1 MTMANDVLHLID
13 MLYEMIDEAKSAAF
27 SNDKCVISRNEVLD
41 MLGEI
46 RAQLP
51 SELQKAQQLIRARD
65 EYVEAAKREADNI
78 RRKADL
84 DAKTIVS
91 ESRITQAA
99 REKGHEIVRRAEE
112 RAHTMLQVTNE
123 YTEDALRRTE
133 EAIQMA
139 LQEMQDARSKYRA
152 ASNERMQ
159 EARRKMEEEEQK
171 QQQK

>member
-1 MTMANDVLHLID
+1 MASDVLHLID
-13 MLYEMIDEAKSAAF
+13 MLYEMIDEAKGSAF
-27 SNDKCVISRNEVLD
+27 SSDKCVVSRNEVLD

-51 SELQKAQQLIRARD
+51 TELQKAQQLIRARD

-78 RRKADL
+78 RRKAEL

-91 ESRITQAA
+91 ESRITQEA
-99 REKGHEIVRRAEE
+99 REKGHDILRRAEE
-112 RAHTMLQVTNE
+112 RAQSMLQVTNE

-139 LQEMQDARSKYRA
+139 LTEMQESRAKYRA
-152 ASNERMQ
+152 ASNERLQ
-159 EARRKMEEEEQK
+159 EIRRRMEEDNSSH
-171 QQQK
+171 

>member
-1 MTMANDVLHLID
+1 MTMASDVLHLID
-13 MLYEMIDEAKSAAF
+13 MLYETIDEAKSSPF
-27 SNDKCVISRNEVLD
+27 SSDKCIVSRNEVLD

-51 SELQKAQQLIRARD
+51 VELKKAQDLIRARD

-84 DAKTIVS
+84 DAKTIIS
-91 ESRITQAA
+91 ESKITQEA

-112 RAHTMLQVTNE
+112 RAATMLQVTNE

-139 LQEMQDARSKYRA
+139 LNEMQETRAKYRS
-152 ASNERMQ
+152 ASQEKYQ
-159 EARRKMEEEEQK
+159 EARRRMAEDEQPK
-171 QQQK
+171 

>member
-1 MTMANDVLHLID
+1 MASDVLHLID
-13 MLYEMIDEAKSAAF
+13 MLYETIDEAKGSTF
-27 SNDKCVISRNEVLD
+27 NSDKCVVSRNEVLD

-51 SELQKAQQLIRARD
+51 VELKKAQDLIRARD

-91 ESRITQAA
+91 ESKIIQEA

-112 RAHTMLQVTNE
+112 RAATMLQVTNE

-133 EAIQMA
+133 EALQMA
-139 LQEMQDARSKYRA
+139 LSEMQETRAKYRA
-152 ASNERMQ
+152 ASQEKYQ
-159 EARRKMEEEEQK
+159 EARRRMAEDDQHK
-171 QQQK
+171 

>member
-1 MTMANDVLHLID
+1 MENDVLHLID
-13 MLYEMIDEAKSAAF
+13 MLYETVDEAKSAAF
-27 SNDKCVISRNEVLD
+27 SGDKCIVSRNEVLD

-51 SELQKAQQLIRARD
+51 AELKKAQDLIRARD

-91 ESRITQAA
+91 ESRILQAA
-99 REKGHEIVRRAEE
+99 REKGHDIIHRAQE
-112 RAHTMLQVTNE
+112 RSHTMIQVTNE

-139 LQEMQDARSKYRA
+139 LQEMQEARSKYRA

-159 EARRKMEEEEQK
+159 EARRRMEEDENA
-171 QQQK
+171 

>member
-1 MTMANDVLHLID
+1 MENDVLHLID
-13 MLYEMIDEAKSAAF
+13 MLYETVDEAKSAAF
-27 SNDKCVISRNEVLD
+27 SGDKCVISRNEVLD

-51 SELQKAQQLIRARD
+51 AELKKAQDLIRARD

-91 ESRITQAA
+91 ESRILQAA
-99 REKGHEIVRRAEE
+99 REKGHEIIRRAEE
-112 RAHTMLQVTNE
+112 RSHTMIQVTNE

-139 LQEMQDARSKYRA
+139 LQEMQEARSKYRT

-159 EARRKMEEEEQK
+159 EARRRMEEDENA
-171 QQQK
+171 

>member
-1 MTMANDVLHLID
+1 MQSDVLHLID
-13 MLYEMIDEAKSAAF
+13 MLYETIDEAKGAAF
-27 SNDKCVISRNEVLD
+27 SGDKCVISRNEVLD

-51 SELQKAQQLIRARD
+51 AELKKAQDLIRARD

-78 RRKADL
+78 RRKADM

-91 ESRITQAA
+91 ESRVLQAA
-99 REKGHEIVRRAEE
+99 RERGHEMIRRAEE
-112 RAHTMLQVTNE
+112 RSRTMIQVTND

-139 LQEMQDARSKYRA
+139 LQEMQEARAKYRA
-152 ASNERMQ
+152 ASNEKMQ
-159 EARRKMEEEEQK
+159 EARRRMEEETEGHQ
-171 QQQK
+171 

>member
-1 MTMANDVLHLID
+1 MNNNDVLHLLD
-13 MLYEMIDEAKSAAF
+13 MLYETVDEAKSAAF
-27 SNDKCVISRNEVLD
+27 SSDKCIISRNEVLD

-51 SELQKAQQLIRARD
+51 AELKKAQDLIRARD

-84 DAKTIVS
+84 DAKTIAS
-91 ESRITQAA
+91 ESRIPQAA

>member
-1 MTMANDVLHLID
+1 MASDVLHLID
-13 MLYEMIDEAKSAAF
+13 MLYETIDEAKGAPFNS
-27 SNDKCVISRNEVLD
+27 DKCMVSRNEVLD

-51 SELQKAQQLIRARD
+51 AELKKAQDLIRARD

-91 ESRITQAA
+91 ESKITQDA

-112 RAHTMLQVTNE
+112 RAATMLQVTNE

-139 LQEMQDARSKYRA
+139 LSEMQEARSKYRS
-152 ASNERMQ
+152 ASQERYQ
-159 EARRKMEEEEQK
+159 EARRRMAEEPESK
-171 QQQK
+171 

>member
-1 MTMANDVLHLID
+1 MNNNDVLHLLD
-13 MLYEMIDEAKSAAF
+13 MLYETVDEAKSAAF
-27 SNDKCVISRNEVLD
+27 SSDKCIISRNEVLD

-51 SELQKAQQLIRARD
+51 AELKKAQDLIRARD

-78 RRKADL
+78 RRKAEL

-91 ESRITQAA
+91 ESRVLQAA
-99 REKGHEIVRRAEE
+99 REKGHEMIRRAEE
-112 RAHTMLQVTNE
+112 RSRTMIQVTNE

-139 LQEMQDARSKYRA
+139 LQEMQEARAKYRA
-152 ASNERMQ
+152 ASNEKMQ
-159 EARRKMEEEEQK
+159 EARRRMEEEPEDHQG
-171 QQQK
+171 

>member
-1 MTMANDVLHLID
+1 MASDVLHLID
-13 MLYEMIDEAKSAAF
+13 MLYEMIDEAKGSAF
-27 SNDKCVISRNEVLD
+27 SSDKCVVSRNEVLD

-51 SELQKAQQLIRARD
+51 TELQKAQQLIRARD

-78 RRKADL
+78 RRKAEL

-91 ESRITQAA
+91 ESRITQEA
-99 REKGHEIVRRAEE
+99 REKGHDILRRAEE
-112 RAHTMLQVTNE
+112 RAQSMLQVTNE

-139 LQEMQDARSKYRA
+139 LTEMQESRAKYRA
-152 ASNERMQ
+152 ASNERLQ
-159 EARRKMEEEEQK
+159 EIRRRMEEDNSSR
-171 QQQK
+171 

>member
-1 MTMANDVLHLID
+1 MASNDVLHLID
-13 MLYEMIDEAKSAAF
+13 LLYEMVDEAKNAPLS
-27 SNDKCVISRNEVLD
+27 SDRCMISRNEVLD
-41 MLGEI
+41 MLGEL

-51 SELQKAQQLIRARD
+51 VELKKAQDLIRARD

-84 DAKTIVS
+84 DAKTIIS
-91 ESRITQAA
+91 ESKITQEA

-112 RAHTMLQVTNE
+112 RAATMLQVTNE

-139 LQEMQDARSKYRA
+139 LQEMQEARAKYRA
-152 ASNERMQ
+152 ASNEKMQ
-159 EARRKMEEEEQK
+159 EARRRMEEEPEDHQG
-171 QQQK
+171 

>member
-1 MTMANDVLHLID
+1 MNNNDVLHLLD
-13 MLYEMIDEAKSAAF
+13 MLYETVDEAKSAAF
-27 SNDKCVISRNEVLD
+27 SSDKCIISRNEVLD

-46 RAQLP
+46 RGQLP
-51 SELQKAQQLIRARD
+51 AELKKAQDLIRARD

-139 LQEMQDARSKYRA
+139 LNEMQETRAKYRA
-152 ASNERMQ
+152 ASQEKYQ
-159 EARRKMEEEEQK
+159 EARRRMAEDEHTDK
-171 QQQK
+171 

>member
-1 MTMANDVLHLID
+1 MASDVLHLID
-13 MLYEMIDEAKSAAF
+13 MLYETIDEAKSSAF
-27 SNDKCVISRNEVLD
+27 SSDKCVVSRNEVLD

-51 SELQKAQQLIRARD
+51 VELKKAQDLIRARD

-84 DAKTIVS
+84 DAKTIIS
-91 ESRITQAA
+91 ESKITQDA

-112 RAHTMLQVTNE
+112 RAATMLQVTN
-123 YTEDALRRTE
+123 EDALRRTE

-139 LQEMQDARSKYRA
+139 LNEMQETRAKYRA
-152 ASNERMQ
+152 ASQEKYQ
-159 EARRKMEEEEQK
+159 EARRRMAEDERGDK
-171 QQQK
+171 

>member
-1 MTMANDVLHLID
+1 MASDVLHLID
-13 MLYEMIDEAKSAAF
+13 MLYETIDEAKSSAF
-27 SNDKCVISRNEVLD
+27 SSDKCIVSRNEVLD

-51 SELQKAQQLIRARD
+51 VELKKAQDLIRARD

>member
-1 MTMANDVLHLID
+1 MASDVLHLID
-13 MLYEMIDEAKSAAF
+13 MLYETIDEAKSPAF
-27 SNDKCVISRNEVLD
+27 SSDKCIVSRNEVLD

-51 SELQKAQQLIRARD
+51 VELKKAQDLIRARD

-139 LQEMQDARSKYRA
+139 LSEMQEARAKYRA
-152 ASNERMQ
+152 ASQEKYQ
-159 EARRKMEEEEQK
+159 EARRRMAEDEQPK
-171 QQQK
+171 

>member
-1 MTMANDVLHLID
+1 MASDVLHLID
-13 MLYEMIDEAKSAAF
+13 MLYETIDEAKGSTF
-27 SNDKCVISRNEVLD
+27 NSDKCVVSRNEVLD

-51 SELQKAQQLIRARD
+51 VELKKAQDLIRARD

-91 ESRITQAA
+91 ESKITQEA

-112 RAHTMLQVTNE
+112 RAATMLQVTNE

>member
-1 MTMANDVLHLID
+1 MASDVLHLID
-13 MLYEMIDEAKSAAF
+13 MLYETIDEAKGTAF
-27 SNDKCVISRNEVLD
+27 NSDKCVVSRNEVLD

-51 SELQKAQQLIRARD
+51 VELKKAQDLIRARD

-91 ESRITQAA
+91 ESKITQEA

-112 RAHTMLQVTNE
+112 RANNMLQVTNE
-123 YTEDALRRTE
+123 YTEDALRRAE
-133 EAIQMA
+133 EALQMA
-139 LQEMQDARSKYRA
+139 LTEMQGVRSNYRA
-152 ASNERMQ
+152 ASQARLQ
-159 EARRKMEEEEQK
+159 ESRSKMMDEPEQK
-171 QQQK
+171 